1 MTERHGRKRFAFVQD
16 CHLKEFWTAIK
27 DLKGGLDDSDERI
40 VFLSPYHFEKT
51 FQKVKQWPEVDEI

>member
-1 MTERHGRKRFAFVQD
+1 MQD

-27 DLKGGLDDSDERI
+27 DLKGGIDDSDERI